1 MSWLSHCF
9 DLSPCIEVT
18 GTGQGAETDI
28 ELSLDSAVRF
38 EHVRPFFACTE
49 SQEFNSNI
57 GVRNGTRQ
65 RALGPILR
73 HYFLTLLP
81 VNLFGHVIPFF
92 ACIESQEFNS
102 DIGVRK
108 GTRHYA
114 LGPILRH

>member
-49 SQEFNSNI
+49 SQEFNSDI
-57 GVRNGTRQ
+57 GMRKTTRQ
-65 RALGPILR
+65 RALGPIKR
-73 HYFLTLLP
+73 HIFLFLLP
-81 VNLFGHVIPFF
+81 VVRFGRVRPFF
-92 ACIESQEFNS
+92 ACSESQEFNS
-102 DIGVRK
+102 DIGVRN

-114 LGPILRH
+114 LGPILRQ